1 MSDVAARADVV
12 GSLLRPTYLLEPA
25 RRFYAPG
32 QSSVP
37 ESERRDQREE
47 LTRLED
53 RAVDAVVARQID
65 IGFGTVTDGELRRYM
80 FQNSFWDALGGFTTD
95 RNPVE
100 FRGDDGTTV
109 TWHVHRIEDRLT
121 RTGDNPAASES
132 SYLRGITD
140 HRFKITFPAASLLA
154 LPFTFKPGINDHAY
168 RDLEDLVAHCVEL
181 EKELVAEAVAAGAHE
196 IQFDFPA
203 YPYFVDPTWQEAL
216 ADIGWTVEAA
226 LELALAAD
234 ADVREAVPSGVTASM
249 HVCRGNNQSR
259 YLCEGALDPVAEA
272 MFSLPY
278 DRFLVEW
285 EDPERMGGFEAL
297 AAAPTP
303 GPIVVLGL
311 VSSKRPD
318 LESPDA
324 LCVTIDEASRRL
336 PLDQL
341 ALSTQCGF
349 ASTLPGNAV
358 TEEDQWRKLQLV
370 ADVAGRVWE

>member
-1 MSDVAARADVV
+1 
-12 GSLLRPTYLLEPA
+12 
-25 RRFYAPG
+25 
-32 QSSVP
+32 
-37 ESERRDQREE
+37 
-47 LTRLED
+47 
-53 RAVDAVVARQID
+53 
-65 IGFGTVTDGELRRYM
+65 
-80 FQNSFWDALGGFTTD
+80 
-95 RNPVE
+95 
-100 FRGDDGTTV
+100 
-109 TWHVHRIEDRLT
+109 
-121 RTGDNPAASES
+121 
-132 SYLRGITD
+132 
-140 HRFKITFPAASLLA
+140 
-154 LPFTFKPGINDHAY
+154 
-168 RDLEDLVAHCVEL
+168 
-181 EKELVAEAVAAGAHE
+181 
-196 IQFDFPA
+196 
-203 YPYFVDPTWQEAL
+203 
-216 ADIGWTVEAA
+216 
-226 LELALAAD
+226 
-234 ADVREAVPSGVTASM
+234 M